1 MRRSTFNYIED
12 MLRDYPR
19 YMDNYEQLKVDNK
32 RLKKRNEWLEQA
44 NRDLNKEIE
53 VAYERIHQ
61 LTIKIEELF

>member
-32 RLKKRNEWLEQA
+32 RLKKRNEWLE
-44 NRDLNKEIE
+44 NDNHELNKEIE
-53 VAYERIHQ
+53 AAYERIRH
-61 LTIKIEELF
+61 LTIRIEELF

>member
-1 MRRSTFNYIED
+1 

>member
-1 MRRSTFNYIED
+1 

-19 YMDNYEQLKVDNK
+19 YMDNYEQLKADNK

-44 NRDLNKEIE
+44 NCDLNKEIE

-61 LTIKIEELF
+61 LTIKIEEMF